1 MHDDYSQKEM
11 IKRGKSKMN
20 MILENELNETIH
32 TILKVNLRNNLFLK
46 NEI

>member
-32 TILKVNLRNNLFLK
+32 TILKVNLRKKFIFK
-46 NEI
+46 I